1 MKYLHSGYILFCD
14 QAEHAENGRID
25 TQGLFDLFVCK
36 TMPVKA
42 NCHVVV
48 GFGTPYERRQYK
60 GTFSIENIEGQEVF
74 TKEFKAHDPADIYK
88 GHYIFKPEIN
98 LDKEGM
104 WTAKVVLRNWKDEAM
119 WDLQRQFWVMVEGDA
134 PPDP

>member
-14 QAEHAENGRID
+14 QAEHAEDGRID
-25 TQGLFDLFVCK
+25 AQGLFDLFVCK
-36 TMPVKA
+36 SMPTKV
-42 NCHVVV
+42 NCNVVV

-74 TKEFKAHDPADIYK
+74 TKEFNANDPADIYK
-88 GHYIFKPEIN
+88 GHYIFKPELT

-119 WDLQRQFWVMVEGDA
+119 WDQQRQFWVMVEGDA

>member
-14 QAEHAENGRID
+14 QAEHAENGRIN
-25 TQGLFDLFVCK
+25 TQGLFDLFVGK
-36 TMPVKA
+36 SMPMKA

-48 GFGTPYERRQYK
+48 GFGTPYERRQNK
-60 GTFSIENIEGQEVF
+60 GTFSIENIEGKEVF
-74 TKEFKAHDPADIYK
+74 TKEFNANDPADIYK

-119 WDLQRQFWVMVEGDA
+119 WDLQRQFWVMVEGDS